1 MIPEQFGELTFT
13 EAAALW
19 LGSRQNKLSPVT
31 VGHYSAYMKSLGTFF
46 GEMRLCDIHIGNI
59 NEYQRLRQEEIRTSP
74 QHKHSKRGR
83 PADNTD
89 GASRINHEFSALAQI
104 MKRGGLW
111 DAIAKFYEPL
121 PLPHEGPGIAL
132 TPEEEAHVFE
142 VASSNKRWFLAYCA
156 DLLSNATA
164 TGPGEIRFLR
174 LRDIHLD
181 LPAFDVHERVKNGF
195 RVRRVPCNDDAV
207 WALQQL
213 VDRALRLGA
222 HLPEHFLLPH
232 RAHAK
237 GARPDPTRPM
247 GSWKK
252 AHYAIRKEAAKK
264 FPRLATLRR
273 YDFRHNAT
281 TKMLENPE
289 ISERTIE
296 EFIGHRLGSKT
307 KEKYSHIRMEARRH
321 AAASLDSG
329 HSLRQ
334 REPNSKRPVRRVTT
348 SARLAKVIST
358 SAEQKS

>member
-1 MIPEQFGELTFT
+1 
-13 EAAALW
+13 
-19 LGSRQNKLSPVT
+19 
-31 VGHYSAYMKSLGTFF
+31 
-46 GEMRLCDIHIGNI
+46 
-59 NEYQRLRQEEIRTSP
+59 
-74 QHKHSKRGR
+74 
-83 PADNTD
+83 
-89 GASRINHEFSALAQI
+89 
-104 MKRGGLW
+104 
-111 DAIAKFYEPL
+111 
-121 PLPHEGPGIAL
+121 
-132 TPEEEAHVFE
+132 
-142 VASSNKRWFLAYCA
+142 
-156 DLLSNATA
+156 
-164 TGPGEIRFLR
+164 
-174 LRDIHLD
+174 
-181 LPAFDVHERVKNGF
+181 
-195 RVRRVPCNDDAV
+195 
-207 WALQQL
+207 
-213 VDRALRLGA
+213 
-222 HLPEHFLLPH
+222 
-232 RAHAK
+232 
-237 GARPDPTRPM
+237 M